1 MKSGELAVG
10 EASVGHRMKKGIYL
24 FVKRVFD
31 IFCGLIGILLLIP
44 LSLVIKICYMCTG
57 DFRSIFYT
65 QPRIGKNGKLF
76 RFYKY
81 QTMISNADEVLKKM
95 LEEDEEL
102 REEYRINKK
111 FKNDPR
117 VTKFGR
123 ILRKMSIDELP
134 QLINVFIGNMS
145 LIGNRPYLPREI
157 PDMGEYYDDIV
168 KTKPGI
174 TGLWQ
179 VSGRNDVTFKK
190 RLELEQQ
197 YSKECSLM
205 LDIKI
210 LFHTFAAVF
219 KGDGAM

>member
-1 MKSGELAVG
+1 MNEQSSIGYSA
-10 EASVGHRMKKGIYL
+10 KKKIY
-24 FVKRVFD
+24 FFIKRIFD
-31 IFCGLIGILLLIP
+31 IFCSLIGIIFLLP
-44 LSLVIKICYMCTG
+44 LSLVIKICYVCTG
-57 DFRSIFYT
+57 DFRSIFYS
-65 QPRIGKNGKLF
+65 QLRIGKNGKLF

-81 QTMISNADEVLKKM
+81 QTMISNADEVLEKM
-95 LEEDEEL
+95 LEEDEAL
-102 REEYRINKK
+102 REEFRINQK

-117 VTKFGR
+117 VTKFGK
-123 ILRKMSIDELP
+123 ILRKLSIDELP
-134 QLINVFIGNMS
+134 QLLNVLIGNMS

-157 PDMGEYYDDIV
+157 PEMGEYYNDIV

-197 YSKECSLM
+197 YSEECCLK

-210 LFHTFAAVF
+210 LLHTFAAVF